1 MQLWSLPIAR
11 LTYGDKVGELM
22 RRFPDDITGAPYH
35 MPADAN
41 IQGDQYAIGEYRDEW
56 GCIFENAQAGVIG
69 QIKHPT
75 LDDWSK
81 LAHFKPP
88 FHLLGRGMEG
98 VNRFAAESDHASS
111 SFCAI

>member
-1 MQLWSLPIAR
+1 MPPRELVRRILEFQQTDRVPRQLWSLPIAR
-11 LTYGDKVGELM
+11 LTYGDKVGELA
-22 RRFPDDITGAPYH
+22 RRFPDDITGAHYH

-56 GCIFENAQAGVIG
+56 GCVFENAQAGVIG
-69 QIKHPT
+69 QIKHPI

-88 FHLLGRGMEG
+88 FG
-98 VNRFAAESDHASS
+98 VCDF
-111 SFCAI
+111 